1 MLSCFEREKKGN
13 DGNHHII
20 LSSGHG
26 GSKAKLETVSDEEF
40 RDNATNSLF
49 TVYDLIICEYKYRYF
64 SLSFWGDL
72 LYYRP

>member
-1 MLSCFEREKKGN
+1 MLSCFSREKKGN
-13 DGNHHII
+13 DGNHHIVI

-49 TVYDLIICEYKYRYF
+49 TVYDLISCEYKYRYF
-64 SLSFWGDL
+64 SLSFLGGPGIL
-72 LYYRP
+72 